1 MNKLFIFFAAGCI
14 GGLANSLLVWQFG
27 ALGINA
33 NLGVAIAPSLSPSW
47 LYPRIVWG
55 GLWGLL
61 FILPFLQ
68 SKLFLKGTILSIFPT
83 LAQLFII
90 FPYKTHKGIAGL
102 ELGLLTPLLV
112 IFFNW
117 VWGIASALAIKL
129 AR

>member
-1 MNKLFIFFAAGCI
+1 MTKLFIFFAAGCV
-14 GGLANSLLVWQFG
+14 GGLANSLVLWQFG

-33 NLGVAIAPSLSPSW
+33 NLGVALAPSLNPSW

-68 SKLFLKGTILSIFPT
+68 SKLFFKGTILSIFPT
-83 LAQLFII
+83 LVQLLII

-102 ELGLLTPLLV
+102 ELGFLTPVLV
-112 IFFNW
+112 LFFNW
-117 VWGIASALAIKL
+117 IWGIASALAIKL